1 MKRQR
6 YVSQTRPSR
15 SAVRHHRDSDRARTG
30 FTLIELLLVM
40 AILATLAVI
49 VIPKFAGRSEQAR
62 VTATM
67 TGIARVETALDAFE
81 VDCGRYPTEQ
91 EGLTAL
97 VEVPAD
103 LDNPDLWKGPYL
115 KDRAP
120 KDGWGRPFVYNQP
133 GRHNTHGVDIYSAG
147 PNGQDGDGDDIC
159 NWPED

>member
-1 MKRQR
+1 ML
-6 YVSQTRPSR
+6 RP
-15 SAVRHHRDSDRARTG
+15 AVRQDATSGRVRTG

-67 TGIARVETALDAFE
+67 TDIAHIETALDAFE

-91 EGLTAL
+91 EGLAAL
-97 VEVPAD
+97 AEAPSD
-103 LDNPDLWKGPYL
+103 LNDPNSWKGPYL

-120 KDGWGRPFVYNQP
+120 KDAWGHPYIYNQP
-133 GRHNTHGVDIYSAG
+133 GKHNTAGVDLYSLG
-147 PNGQDGDGDDIC
+147 PNGQEGDSDDIC
-159 NWPED
+159 NWSDE